1 MIKHFFNTQ
10 FLLFLFVG
18 ATAASLNWTVRLALS
33 IWMSFPVAVLLAYI
47 VGMATAFEL
56 NRRFV
61 FPVSPRPV
69 LKQARVFI
77 SVNLAFLPIV
87 WGVSILLKNL
97 LDEIGIME
105 FSEGIAHGLALTIP
119 VLITFLIYKFIAFG
133 SK

>member
-1 MIKHFFNTQ
+1 MIRHFISTQ

-18 ATAASLNWTVRLALS
+18 TTAASVNWIVRLALS
-33 IWMSFPVAVLLAYI
+33 IWMSFPVAVLLAYV

-61 FPVSPRPV
+61 FPGSPRPV

-77 SVNLAFLPIV
+77 LVNLAFLPVV
-87 WGVSILLKNL
+87 WGASILLKDL
-97 LDEIGIME
+97 LDEIGIMR

-119 VLITFLIYKFIAFG
+119 VFITFLIYKFIAFG